1 MGTLK
6 GGTSMGRVAVAS
18 GFVTAEESYFQVN
31 LFHGILE
38 ALSRS
43 LNGIKMGLTDL
54 KSTFLS

>member
-6 GGTSMGRVAVAS
+6 GGTSMGRVAV
-18 GFVTAEESYFQVN
+18 GFVTAEESYSQVS
-31 LFHGILE
+31 LFHGTLE
-38 ALSRS
+38 ALSGS